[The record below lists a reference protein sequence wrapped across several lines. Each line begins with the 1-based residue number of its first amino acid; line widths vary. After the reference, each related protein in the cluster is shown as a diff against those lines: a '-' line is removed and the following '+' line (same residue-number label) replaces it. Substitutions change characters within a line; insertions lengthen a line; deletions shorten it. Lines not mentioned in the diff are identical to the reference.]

1 VLPCQAASQ
10 HPSHHVLSGRLCSVD
25 DHRRRL
31 LPQAPRPTPQVSNTT
46 ARICRRAPNRSAR
59 HAVADVVA
67 RDFTAERRRGP
78 AGRDISYIKTWQ
90 GWLRLEAVIDLE
102 QGRDRLCDGRA
113 HTRPAGHRR
122 AGDGGRATT
131 SSKKTA
137 LCLST
142 AAAKYMSGEYSA
154 TFAELELRQSV
165 GHTRILLG

>member
-1 VLPCQAASQ
+1 MITDGDSYRRRHAQHHKSPIPPRVSVVVLPIAQRGMLWLTWWRATSL
-10 HPSHHVLSGRLCSVD
+10 PSGGV
-25 DHRRRL
+25 
-31 LPQAPRPTPQVSNTT
+31 
-46 ARICRRAPNRSAR
+46 
-59 HAVADVVA
+59 
-67 RDFTAERRRGP
+67 GP